1 MRKAA
6 AAAGLT
12 GGTSGG
18 GNTNTGGGGGV
29 GGGQSIGHTK
39 AGTTTIKL
47 GSIMA
52 NSVSR
57 TVTG

>member
-12 GGTSGG
+12 GGTTGG
-18 GNTNTGGGGGV
+18 ANTNT
-29 GGGQSIGHTK
+29 GGGQSIGHTR
-39 AGTTTIKL
+39 AGPVTVRL
-47 GSIMA
+47 GSVQA